1 MNQPQTDEKEQILKI
16 LSLLEDTYS
25 CNDTSKVKSSQE
37 QLQTLSEN
45 FQSFTSLLYK
55 SLLLSNVNGK
65 QISLDLHK
73 SVVIYLRNILLKKS
87 NELSP
92 EIIFESL
99 KSIIQLFFSWQ
110 KNINLNNNT
119 ITVILQ
125 NIVSF
130 LLSIKSITDTPK
142 YIESLL
148 SDISKLFLEEKTE
161 YTSENNILITCEKVI
176 ALTSSLLTSK
186 SINLNNY
193 ENLIN
198 NYFLPMVDKI
208 FSLGEKYINA
218 QMNIYN
224 EAYCLI
230 IKNLYDQFYII
241 FSYLN
246 STLKNDKYSQI
257 CIEIFK
263 RYWKYSYEL
272 IQLTPPLNEE
282 NIKKFEKPNP
292 IIALNVKELEYI
304 NIMKSRV
311 IQLISYTIQSI
322 CSISNDLDFIN
333 QQKENK
339 NNEDDDED
347 ESEDE
352 IFPQKNKSIT
362 DKDLTS
368 YIINMIKL
376 TVSCFEDLLSNKEKY
391 YLVRNYDMEIN
402 SKEKGINIILYELCV
417 FLTRALIRQPFKN
430 TFKNDIKLFLLDVL
444 FPLFSTNETEKNSID
459 KDFEAYHSYINDITD
474 EFKIKN
480 FRTSGMFLISKI
492 CEFYGDERN
501 FVLSFSLEMF
511 NYTMNSGNIPN
522 NELNYNVYLENKDK
536 FKMDKLDDETKIDFF
551 LLLMLLL
558 GNQIDKNN
566 LIRNHLKNLLIGNQ
580 EKLHLIQSLP
590 VKIKI
595 CKIYSYFIPLLF
607 KNNNNEQITKRN
619 ILQKQLEEDTNNKI
633 KEIDKNKIEIEC
645 KFIQNAIDYLLKNI
659 EQNIVQNNQITEN
672 KNYSQ
677 SLSHIAAESLSQL
690 INSFKEEN
698 YDEEDDQDT
707 ENINI
712 KKDYSSVNNY
722 ISKTLSNNIKIIIN
736 LILIIDNPSFYNLI
750 DYVMEY
756 IKAEDRQDIFLCLKN
771 ITEKFIKD
779 FDKEIKDDSKPYIL
793 QYFKILSSFLK
804 GVNKLNKNDANE
816 IKLFEEIL
824 DKIFN
829 IIDIKKLENFEFND
843 ELIITMRD
851 YIQVTEFINEKSV
864 IVLKCIIP
872 ILNKDKTFNSTA
884 FSFLTTFMKYMTKP
898 NNLPKNANMELIE
911 EIIKIIKLSFTFKD
925 EIYDQSIK
933 NVLLLT
939 LKIFNMSIIEIPD
952 NIFKELLLLS
962 LNSFTP
968 FTKEDLYLDNMTEK
982 AIINQLCICN
992 ISLGF
997 IFRPQDTY
1005 KIIFEQNNNTNDD
1018 KQKDQ
1023 NNNDNNKKNA
1033 NPNLNLYFNLLLTI
1047 ISISNNNY
1055 IILLYKCVILGL
1067 CSMLKENYCKQKL
1080 SENQNMRIFLLQ
1092 SFVRI
1097 VEKHKKEQVDQ
1108 LNKLMKR
1115 ETDCNFIEEDKEE
1128 EDEEDEDDDIEE
1140 VKDLAQEILDANENI
1155 KNADE
1160 YKFFSEV
1167 IKDIKNN
1174 DQDTFK
1180 LLNNNWRGKLDELL
1194 FVRNVNITYKGKQ
1207 YFVPR
1212 KTVRIVKK

>member
-1 MNQPQTDEKEQILKI
+1 MNQQQTNETEQIVKI

-25 CNDTSKVKSSQE
+25 CNDSEKVKSSQD
-37 QLQTLSEN
+37 QLQALSED
-45 FQSFTSLLYK
+45 FQLFTSLLYK
-55 SLLLSNVNGK
+55 SLLLSNINGK

-87 NELSP
+87 NELNP

-119 ITVILQ
+119 ITNILQ

-130 LLSIKSITDTPK
+130 LLSIKSITETPQ

-148 SDISKLFLEEKTE
+148 SEISKLFLEEKTE

-176 ALTSSLLTSK
+176 AVSASLLTSK
-186 SINLNNY
+186 SVNSNNC
-193 ENLIN
+193 ETLIN

-208 FSLGEKYINA
+208 FSLGEKYINTK
-218 QMNIYN
+218 MNIYN
-224 EAYCLI
+224 ESYCLI
-230 IKNLYDQFYII
+230 LKNLYDEFYII

-246 STLKNDKYSQI
+246 SILKNDKFSPI

-263 RYWKYSYEL
+263 RYWKYSFEL
-272 IQLTPPLNEE
+272 IQLSPPLNEE
-282 NIKKFEKPNP
+282 NAKKFEKPNP
-292 IIALNVKELEYI
+292 IIVLNVKELEYI

-333 QQKENK
+333 QQKKNK
-339 NNEDDDED
+339 TNEDDDEDGD

-362 DKDLTS
+362 DKDLAS

-391 YLVRNYDMEIN
+391 YLSRNYDMEVN
-402 SKEKGINIILYELCV
+402 SKDKGINIILYELCV

-430 TFKNDIKLFLLDVL
+430 TFRNDIKLFLLNVV

-480 FRTSGMFLISKI
+480 FRTSGMYLISKI
-492 CEFYGDERN
+492 CEFYEDEKN
-501 FVLSFSLEMF
+501 FILSFSLEMF

-536 FKMDKLDDETKIDFF
+536 YKIDKLDDETKIDFV

-566 LIRNHLKNLLIGNQ
+566 LIKNHLKNLLIVNQ
-580 EKLHLIQSLP
+580 EKLHTIQSLP
-590 VKIKI
+590 IKIKI
-595 CKIYSYFIPLLF
+595 CKIYSFFIPLLF
-607 KNNNNEQITKRN
+607 KNEQNLKKN
-619 ILQKQLEEDTNNKI
+619 FLQKQLEEDTNNKN
-633 KEIDKNKIEIEC
+633 KEIDNNKIAINY

-659 EQNIVQNNQITEN
+659 EQNIIQNNKVIES

-677 SLSHIAAESLSQL
+677 SLSHIAAESLSHL
-690 INSFKEEN
+690 INEFKEEV
-698 YDEEDDQDT
+698 YDDEDDQDT
-707 ENINI
+707 DNITI

-722 ISKTLSNNIKIIIN
+722 IVKALSSNIKVIIN

-756 IKAEDRQDIFLCLKN
+756 IKAEDRQDIFMCLKN

-779 FDKEIKDDSKPYIL
+779 FDKEIKDESKPYIL

-816 IKLFEEIL
+816 MKIFEEIL

-843 ELIITMRD
+843 ELINTMRD
-851 YIQVTEFINEKSV
+851 YIQITESINEKSV

-884 FSFLTTFMKYMTKP
+884 FSFLTTFMKYMTNP
-898 NNLPKNANMELIE
+898 NNLPKNINIELIE

-925 EIYDQSIK
+925 EIYDESIK

-939 LKIFNMSIIEIPD
+939 LKIFNMSIREIPD
-952 NIFKELLLLS
+952 NTFKELLLLS
-962 LNSFTP
+962 LSSFTP

-982 AIINQLCICN
+982 SIINQLCLCN

-997 IFRPQDTY
+997 IFRPQDAY
-1005 KIIFEQNNNTNDD
+1005 KIIFEQNNNNNDD
-1018 KQKDQ
+1018 KSKDQ
-1023 NNNDNNKKNA
+1023 NNNDSNKKNS
-1033 NPNLNLYFNLLLTI
+1033 NPTLNIYFNLLLTI
-1047 ISISNNNY
+1047 ISISSSNY
-1055 IILLYKCVILGL
+1055 IILLYKCTILGL
-1067 CSMLKENYCKQKL
+1067 CSILKENYCKQKL
-1080 SENQNMRIFLLQ
+1080 NENQNMRLFLLQ
-1092 SFVRI
+1092 SFVKL

-1115 ETDCNFIEEDKEE
+1115 ETDCNFIEEEKEE

-1140 VKDLAQEILDANENI
+1140 VKDLAQEILNANENI

-1160 YKFFSEV
+1160 YKFFSEI

-1174 DQDTFK
+1174 DKEAFN

-1194 FVRNVNITYKGKQ
+1194 FVRNVSISYKGKQ
-1207 YFVPR
+1207 YNVPR

>member
-1 MNQPQTDEKEQILKI
+1 MTQPQTDEKEQILKI

-25 CNDTSKVKSSQE
+25 CNDSAKVKSSQE
-37 QLQTLSEN
+37 QLQTLSED
-45 FQSFTSLLYK
+45 FQLFTSLLYK

-87 NELSP
+87 NDLDP
-92 EIIFESL
+92 GIIFESL

-110 KNINLNNNT
+110 NNINLNNNT
-119 ITVILQ
+119 ITIILQ

-130 LLSIKSITDTPK
+130 LLSIKSITDIPK

-161 YTSENNILITCEKVI
+161 YTSESNILITCEKVI
-176 ALTSSLLTSK
+176 SLTASLLTSK
-186 SINLNNY
+186 SINSNNY

-208 FSLGEKYINA
+208 FSLGEKYINT

-224 EAYCLI
+224 ESYCLI
-230 IKNLYDQFYII
+230 IKNLYDEFYII
-241 FSYLN
+241 FTYLN
-246 STLKNDKYSQI
+246 STLKNDKFSQI

-272 IQLTPPLNEE
+272 IQLCPPLNEE
-282 NIKKFEKPNP
+282 NAKIFEKPNP

-311 IQLISYTIQSI
+311 IQLMSYTIQSI

-362 DKDLTS
+362 DKDLAS

-391 YLVRNYDMEIN
+391 FLVRNYDMEIN

-430 TFKNDIKLFLLDVL
+430 TFKKDIKLFLLNVL

-459 KDFEAYHSYINDITD
+459 KDFEAYHSYISDITD

-501 FVLSFSLEMF
+501 FILSFSLEMF

-536 FKMDKLDDETKIDFF
+536 FKLDKLDDETKIDFF

-558 GNQIDKNN
+558 GNQIDKNI
-566 LIRNHLKNLLIGNQ
+566 LIRNHLKKLLIGNQ
-580 EKLHLIQSLP
+580 EKLHQIQSLP
-590 VKIKI
+590 IKIKI

-607 KNNNNEQITKRN
+607 KNEQNTNRNN
-619 ILQKQLEEDTNNKI
+619 ILQKQLEEDANNKNN
-633 KEIDKNKIEIEC
+633 EIDKNKIVIEC

-659 EQNIVQNNQITEN
+659 GQNIVQNNQLAEN

-677 SLSHIAAESLSQL
+677 SLSHIAAESLSHL
-690 INSFKEEN
+690 INSFKEEI
-698 YDEEDDQDT
+698 YDEEDDQDGD
-707 ENINI
+707 NINI
-712 KKDYSSVNNY
+712 KNDYSSVNNY
-722 ISKTLSNNIKIIIN
+722 ISKTLSDNIKIIIN

-779 FDKEIKDDSKPYIL
+779 FDKEIKDESKPYIL

-824 DKIFN
+824 DKIFD

-843 ELIITMRD
+843 ELINTMRD
-851 YIQVTEFINEKSV
+851 YIQITEFINNKSV
-864 IVLKCIIP
+864 IVLKCILP
-872 ILNKDKTFNSTA
+872 ILNKDKTFNSNA

-898 NNLPKNANMELIE
+898 NNLPKNINMELIE

-925 EIYDQSIK
+925 EIYDESIK

-939 LKIFNMSIIEIPD
+939 LKIFNMSIMEIPD
-952 NIFKELLLLS
+952 NTFKELLLLS
-962 LNSFTP
+962 INSFTP

-982 AIINQLCICN
+982 SIINQLCLCN

-1005 KIIFEQNNNTNDD
+1005 KIIFEQNNNSNDD
-1018 KQKDQ
+1018 KSKDE
-1023 NNNDNNKKNA
+1023 NNNDNNKKNSH
-1033 NPNLNLYFNLLLTI
+1033 PTLNLYFNLLLTI
-1047 ISISNNNY
+1047 ISIPNNNC
-1055 IILLYKCVILGL
+1055 IILLYKCIILGL
-1067 CSMLKENYCKQKL
+1067 CSMLKENYCKQKIN
-1080 SENQNMRIFLLQ
+1080 ENQNMRLFLLQ
-1092 SFVRI
+1092 SFVKL

-1115 ETDCNFIEEDKEE
+1115 ETDCNFIEEEKEE

-1140 VKDLAQEILDANENI
+1140 VKNLAQEILDANENI

-1160 YKFFSEV
+1160 YRFFSEV

-1174 DQDTFK
+1174 DIEAFK
-1180 LLNNNWRGKLDELL
+1180 LLNNNFRGKLEELL
-1194 FVRNVNITYKGKQ
+1194 FVRNVNISYKGKQ
-1207 YFVPR
+1207 YNVPR